1 MAVSSQRLV
10 SMAIGEKIE
19 GEDLGGWR
27 LHADVTGF
35 ADQVADTD
43 EEALDAIK
51 TFLGY
56 MPGHHNELP
65 PERPVPPGSDD
76 AAKTVAALVPEKRTQ
91 VYDLRKVIH
100 AVVDKDSSFEMKPRF
115 GKTEVTSLARSG
127 GRPAGFVAHNP
138 LSQAGATD
146 AHARS

>member
-1 MAVSSQRLV
+1 MADFNVMRKGAVMAVSSQRLV

-65 PERPVPPGSDD
+65 PERPVPLGSDD
-76 AAKTVAALVPEKRTQ
+76 AAKTVAELVPEKRTQ
-91 VYDLRKVIH
+91 VYDMRKVIQ
-100 AVVDKDSSFEMKPRF
+100 AVVAKIGRSNVCTP
-115 GKTEVTSLARSG
+115 VTNAPIVCRLLIVKKKNRKK
-127 GRPAGFVAHNP
+127 
-138 LSQAGATD
+138 
-146 AHARS
+146 

>member
-1 MAVSSQRLV
+1 MRISGWSSDVCSSDLLGMCYGSSTWYACMADFNVMRKGAVMAVSSQRLV

-56 MPGHHNELP
+56 
-65 PERPVPPGSDD
+65 
-76 AAKTVAALVPEKRTQ
+76 K
-91 VYDLRKVIH
+91 I
-100 AVVDKDSSFEMKPRF
+100 
-115 GKTEVTSLARSG
+115 
-127 GRPAGFVAHNP
+127 GRAHV
-138 LSQAGATD
+138 
-146 AHARS
+146 